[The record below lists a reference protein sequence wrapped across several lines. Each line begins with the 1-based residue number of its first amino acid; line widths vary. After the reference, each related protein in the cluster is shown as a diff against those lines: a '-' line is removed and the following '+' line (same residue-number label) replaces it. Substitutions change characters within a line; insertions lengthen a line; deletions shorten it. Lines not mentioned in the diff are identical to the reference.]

1 MIIGHGPFG
10 GRLFI
15 EMPALTA
22 LGHPELAGLLRAG
35 SALIVSRGPARD
47 GDDLHGPGSGVD
59 TAHRQW
65 SHAYSVLFSDCLGNI
80 RAQWQCS
87 PLLAGQLREARL
99 GVTHQAVT
107 SPTVAMARRVTRD
120 TTVPESGSSSA
131 PRPRPVN
138 GTPPNTQTAVP
149 PGSSPVTDRCTQSPQ
164 GTRHASTVTSAR

>member
-1 MIIGHGPFG
+1 MIIGYGPFG

-35 SALIVSRGPARD
+35 SALIVSGGPARD

-65 SHAYSVLFSDCLGNI
+65 SHAHSVLFSDCLGDVD
-80 RAQWQCS
+80 AQWQRGS
-87 PLLAGQLREARL
+87 LRPGHLRAVERVGL

-107 SPTVAMARRVTRD
+107 SPTVAMARRVARG

-138 GTPPNTQTAVP
+138 GTPPNTLTAVP
-149 PGSSPVTDRCTQSPQ
+149 
-164 GTRHASTVTSAR
+164 